1 MLLHSPKRLAALAA
15 CTAILAMAAVSRSE
29 PGGTSVSTLAWM
41 AGRWRGDSD
50 STRLEEHWS
59 VPAGDCMMGMFRA
72 VRSGKVRTYE
82 FMSLEQDAGG
92 VLMRIKR
99 FDPGLV
105 GREERD
111 RAIVFR
117 LTRSSYREAV
127 FEDDAAESPK
137 RLTYRRSGRDS
148 MYVRLERLQ
157 GGEHK
162 VMDFRFGRAPE

>member
-1 MLLHSPKRLAALAA
+1 MVPSPTRLSA
-15 CTAILAMAAVSRSE
+15 AAVCAAVLLVSAAAPCE
-29 PGGTSVSTLAWM
+29 PGAAGVSTLAWM
-41 AGRWRGDSD
+41 AGRWKGEAD

-59 VPAGDCMMGMFRA
+59 LPSGDNMMGMFRA
-72 VRSGKVRTYE
+72 VRAGKVRQYE
-82 FMSLEQDAGG
+82 FMSLEQDEDG

-111 RAIVFR
+111 RAVVFR
-117 LTRSSYREAV
+117 LARWSAREAV
-127 FEDDAAESPK
+127 FEDDASESPK

-148 MYVRLERLQ
+148 LYVRLERVQ
-157 GGEHK
+157 NGEHR